1 MTVAVIGAG
10 SWGTALAEV
19 LASKGTKTIL
29 WARSSEVA
37 NYINDN
43 HRNPV
48 YLKDCDLD
56 PSLISTTDK
65 AYAIDDAEAI
75 VVATPSQYART
86 TLEGF
91 ADLIKEHIPVVICS
105 KGIEEDTGKLM
116 TDVVADVIG
125 NPERIA
131 VLSGPTHAE
140 EVVLKQPSVCVIAS
154 NSDTTATY
162 FQDLFSTRK
171 FRTYTS
177 EDPSGVEICGAF
189 KNVIAIATGI
199 SYGMGYGDNTAA
211 ALITRGL
218 AEMGR
223 MVVAHGGNPLTC
235 MGLAGTGDMIVTCM
249 SRHSRNRRFG
259 EDYVAKG
266 KTLADFYDDTHM
278 VVEGAVACRT
288 LHPLAEQLGVE
299 LPLTDAVRRIVWEG
313 GDKTELAAML
323 FNRPLTTE
331 FHGMSK

>member
-19 LASKGTKTIL
+19 LASKGVDTVL

-37 NYINDN
+37 HFINEN
-43 HRNPV
+43 HRNPA
-48 YLKDCDLD
+48 YLTNCDLAE
-56 PSLISTTDK
+56 SLRSTSDM
-65 AYAIDDAEAI
+65 AAAMSGAEAL
-75 VVATPSQYART
+75 VVATPSQYVRS
-86 TLEGF
+86 TLDGF
-91 ADLIKEHIPVVICS
+91 SSLIPDDIPIVICS
-105 KGIEEDTGKLM
+105 KGIEEQTGMLM
-116 TDVVADVIG
+116 TEVVSDVVG
-125 NPERIA
+125 NSDRVA

-154 NSDTTATY
+154 SSDRTATY

-177 EDPSGVEICGAF
+177 EDPAGVEICGAF

-259 EDYVAKG
+259 EDYVANG
-266 KTLADFYDDTHM
+266 KSLTDFYDDTHM
-278 VVEGAVACRT
+278 VVEGAIACRT
-288 LHPLAEQLGVE
+288 LRPLAEKLDVE
-299 LPLTDAVRRIVWEG
+299 LPLTDAVRRIIWEG

-331 FHGMSK
+331 FHGM